1 MSQAPDKTQ
10 LRHRM
15 RTLRAEAAARDPD
28 AAEKLADLFP
38 MKLHRYSSQNCRFDV
53 IFGVLKILLVYTPLD
68 VQLCTF
74 SHSCTSGGV
83 YIWILDIH
91 PPR

>member
-28 AAEKLADLFP
+28 AAERAMQALKAADV
-38 MKLHRYSSQNCRFDV
+38 HV
-53 IFGVLKILLVYTPLD
+53 EVL
-68 VQLCTF
+68 
-74 SHSCTSGGV
+74 
-83 YIWILDIH
+83 
-91 PPR
+91 R